1 MTEFPPPPPD
11 EPEAEP
17 VARPR
22 QGRRAGGSPAG
33 WAQRAGATIVDG
45 LLFLVPNF
53 VILQLA
59 GQVEAGIIS
68 TALFAVYLVVL
79 LGRSGQSVGN
89 RAAGTLVVEEGG
101 RPVNYWRAVVR
112 WASQFVLGVPVL
124 VAVLA
129 GGPLLVLALIP
140 LLDYLWPLWDRRN
153 QTLHD
158 KMAGTYVLI
167 A

>member
-11 EPEAEP
+11 EPDAAP
-17 VARPR
+17 AAGPR
-22 QGRRAGGSPAG
+22 QRRQPGGSPAG
-33 WAQRAGATIVDG
+33 WAQRAGATIVDCF
-45 LLFLVPNF
+45 LFLVPNF
-53 VILQLA
+53 VILNLA

-68 TALFAVYLVVL
+68 TGLFAVYLVVL
-79 LGRSGQSVGN
+79 LGRRGQSLGN
-89 RAAGTLVVEEGG
+89 RVAGTVVVGEGG

-124 VAVLA
+124 VAILV
-129 GGPLLVLALIP
+129 GGPLLALALIP
-140 LLDYLWPLWDRRN
+140 LLDYLWPLWDRQN